1 MERKRHS
8 PGFAVRAGALV
19 LTGAAAISAACGGSK
34 AGGPEGN
41 GKTPAATACATGENT
56 ATGSYELCVGYDP
69 TKVDVT
75 LTVPTPEATA
85 TVGRPEILAF
95 LDEFNTEIQGAYS
108 SAQIPAELCDQ
119 ETIIRVA
126 QEAKS
131 YRENLDLKTGD
142 IEPYVV
148 RIGYLAREMQKLAD
162 VTGSTNFKELES
174 NLEMGLNDDI
184 RIVSSV
190 RDLSEE
196 SAQSFMDTWRRNFL
210 NRDPAYYDASYC
222 QIFSP
227 K

>member
-1 MERKRHS
+1 MERTRHIPLHTKVAS
-8 PGFAVRAGALV
+8 GALATFALVAGAC
-19 LTGAAAISAACGGSK
+19 ASK
-34 AGGPEGN
+34 AGGPEKN
-41 GKTPAATACATGENT
+41 PTAEPT
-56 ATGSYELCVGYDP
+56 ATLISELSP
-69 TKVDVT
+69 ESSQS
-75 LTVPTPEATA
+75 PTPELEPTA